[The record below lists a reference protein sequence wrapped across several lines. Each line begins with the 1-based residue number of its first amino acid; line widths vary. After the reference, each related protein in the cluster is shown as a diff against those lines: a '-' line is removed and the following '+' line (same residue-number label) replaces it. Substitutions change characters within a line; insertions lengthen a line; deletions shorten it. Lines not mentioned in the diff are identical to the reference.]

1 MQITKKSIDIL
12 LSKPKQKNEDLYFT
26 SFHLVARGLQRRN
39 ELAGWLARI
48 NNQQFPPEGVTPEM
62 LCEMHICK
70 ACACVENKKEAK
82 QEDIAFLASN
92 ENTDTHTHWN
102 MFQPYN

>member
-70 ACACVENKKEAK
+70 ACVCRKTKKK
-82 QEDIAFLASN
+82 PNRKTLRF
-92 ENTDTHTHWN
+92 
-102 MFQPYN
+102 